1 MSGTA
6 VLLSARCPNSC
17 ARRQDCFHDRRCG
30 REPRSWE
37 FDAHCLAT
45 HTPDVLALSRRVR
58 RAFTIPAS
66 DILVTKTML
75 GVFGCVPAFDRY
87 FRLGFGCQTLC
98 SGALVRIGTFYRED
112 QAATDAHRVFTLDLD
127 SGRNTDRRY
136 SRAKIIDMN
145 FFQEGFNRERSRS

>member
-1 MSGTA
+1 
-6 VLLSARCPNSC
+6 
-17 ARRQDCFHDRRCG
+17 
-30 REPRSWE
+30 
-37 FDAHCLAT
+37 
-45 HTPDVLALSRRVR
+45 VLALSRRVR